1 MNMGDQPENES
12 FEMANRPVSP
22 LSVVTE
28 DEYNPESV
36 ATSSTGTPK
45 PEDTQHGAQS
55 DNDGLLAPNRQDK
68 ITEAAASVHADC
80 PLKRHVIYS
89 LITIAFIG
97 SASLIC
103 SCWLIA
109 HIQVKTDRSYI
120 AAVIVRGKL
129 SSTEAKLINAAF
141 SILVA
146 PAVVAVVNWHMFKLA
161 RLSAVNEHSGWS
173 SAVSMKVL
181 VEVASTDWGS
191 FSPLKFWT
199 FVRSRRPRVIC
210 PGMIAVL
217 SALSFSLLGNA
228 VAYQQARVDPSTQVL
243 EYLYDTHSVL
253 PGGSRPI
260 PLGDQSI
267 RQQVSARLQDRLS
280 RLQQRMLEPST
291 KGLVSVN
298 VSDQKRSSLSPAVMQ
313 LFHAPSYLL
322 KMVCSPSHLQGVSA
336 MVPDKRNPHLRFAL
350 EETASVLGSEA
361 TTYEAPFGTNESVI
375 SKTALDAAKTTYP
388 GITYPLIAFN
398 ETALWIGV
406 MDSEH
411 DGGPVVTTE
420 RWGSLIP
427 FTKGFPCTEQPDGRQ
442 TNSSL
447 TFSGLTCRLNRS
459 TGWADVKVN
468 GSDWSMIENAFVDE
482 KPDTGHDIPVLSL
495 ASSLDTFDDG
505 REGRPPGLGGHL
517 LRAALEVATEG
528 SRRSWDLETLADAF
542 LWYEIEARQVLLD
555 NDQTVRAERYQ
566 VQSNIDEYA
575 MTYVPWILMFGLGTL
590 GAACA
595 LTIGL
600 TLDSWKV
607 YSLRSGRMLDS
618 IRLTADVGVA
628 LDKQVFEECSTWPAT
643 RLNKCADEA
652 RFQYEPDARLDSVTG
667 LYTLGISL
675 RQISRPHD

>member
-1 MNMGDQPENES
+1 MNMGAQPENES
-12 FEMANRPVSP
+12 FEMSNRPVSP

-28 DEYNPESV
+28 EDIPESV
-36 ATSSTGTPK
+36 DTSSAGTPK
-45 PEDTQHGAQS
+45 PEDTSHDAQS
-55 DNDGLLAPNRQDK
+55 ANDGLLAPSREGK
-68 ITEAAASVHADC
+68 IAEEAASLHADC
-80 PLKRHVIYS
+80 PLKRHVLYS

-109 HIQVKTDRSYI
+109 YIQVKTDRSYI
-120 AAVIVRGKL
+120 AAVIVGGKL
-129 SSTEAKLINAAF
+129 SSTEAKLIDAAF

-146 PAVVAVVNWHMFKLA
+146 PAVVAVANWHMFKLA
-161 RLSAVNEHSGWS
+161 RLSAVNEHSGRN

-181 VEVASTDWGS
+181 VEVAGTDWGS

-199 FVRSRRPRVIC
+199 FVRSKRPRVVC
-210 PGMIAVL
+210 LGMIAVL
-217 SALSFSLLGNA
+217 SALSFSLLGNV
-228 VAYQQARVDPSTQVL
+228 VAYQQAGVDTSTQVL
-243 EYLYDTHSVL
+243 EYLHDTHSVL
-253 PGGSRPI
+253 PRGSNPI
-260 PLGDQSI
+260 PLDDQSI

-280 RLQQRMLEPST
+280 RLQQGMLEPST
-291 KGLVSVN
+291 TGLVSVN
-298 VSDQKRSSLSPAVMQ
+298 VSDQSRSSLSPAVMQ
-313 LFHAPSYLL
+313 LYHAPVYRL
-322 KMVCSPSHLQGVSA
+322 KMFCSPSHLQGVSI
-336 MVPDKRNPHLRFAL
+336 MLPDRSNPRLSFVL
-350 EETASVLGSEA
+350 EETASVFGSES
-361 TTYEAPFGTNESVI
+361 TTYEASLGTDQGVI
-375 SKTALDAAKTTYP
+375 SDIVLNEVRA
-388 GITYPLIAFN
+388 TYPLIAFN

-406 MDSEH
+406 MDSGGD
-411 DGGPVVTTE
+411 DGQLVTTK

-427 FTKGFPCTEQPDGRQ
+427 FAKGLPGTEEPDGRQ
-442 TNSSL
+442 TNYSL

-459 TGWADVKVN
+459 TRWADVKVN
-468 GSDWSMIENAFVDE
+468 GSDWSMIENTLVDE
-482 KPDTGHDIPVLSL
+482 KLDTGHDMPVLSL
-495 ASSLDTFDDG
+495 TSSLDTFDDA
-505 REGRPPGLGGHL
+505 RDGRPPGLGGHL
-517 LRAALEVATEG
+517 LRAALRVAIERG
-528 SRRSWDLETLADAF
+528 RRSWDLETLADAF

-575 MTYVPWILMFGLGTL
+575 MTFVPWILISGLGTL

-628 LDKQVFEECSTWPAT
+628 LDKQVFEECSTWHAT

-652 RFQYEPDARLDSVTG
+652 RFQYEPDARLDSATG
-667 LYTLGISL
+667 LYTLGIRL

>member
-1 MNMGDQPENES
+1 MNMGAQPENDS

-22 LSVVTE
+22 LSIVTE
-28 DEYNPESV
+28 EDNPESV
-36 ATSSTGTPK
+36 DTTSTGTPK
-45 PEDTQHGAQS
+45 PEDTQDSVRS
-55 DNDGLLAPNRQDK
+55 DSDGLLAPSREDK
-68 ITEAAASVHADC
+68 ITEDAASVHSDC
-80 PLKRHVIYS
+80 PLKRHVLYS

-103 SCWLIA
+103 CCWLIA
-109 HIQVKTDRSYI
+109 YIQVKTDRSYI
-120 AAVIVRGKL
+120 SAVIVGGKL
-129 SSTEAKLINAAF
+129 SSTEAKLIDAAF

-146 PAVVAVVNWHMFKLA
+146 PAVVAVANWHMFKLA
-161 RLSAVNEHSGWS
+161 RLSAVNEHSGRN

-210 PGMIAVL
+210 LGMIAVL

-228 VAYQQARVDPSTQVL
+228 VAYQQAGVDTSTQVL

-260 PLGDQSI
+260 PLDNQST

-280 RLQQRMLEPST
+280 RLQQGILEPST

-298 VSDQKRSSLSPAVMQ
+298 VSDQSRSSLSPAVMR
-313 LFHAPSYLL
+313 LFHAPVYRL
-322 KMVCSPSHLQGVSA
+322 KMVCSPSHLQGVSV
-336 MVPDKRNPHLRFAL
+336 MVPDKRNPHLRFVL
-350 EETASVLGSEA
+350 EEAASVFSPESI
-361 TTYEAPFGTNESVI
+361 TYEAAFGANESAV
-375 SKTALDAAKTTYP
+375 SKMALDGAKTTYP
-388 GITYPLIAFN
+388 GTMYPLIAFN

-411 DGGPVVTTE
+411 DGGPAITTK

-427 FTKGFPCTEQPDGRQ
+427 LTKGFPGTEQPDGRPI
-442 TNSSL
+442 NNSL
-447 TFSGLTCRLNRS
+447 TFSGLTCRLSRS
-459 TGWADVKVN
+459 VAWADIKVN
-468 GSDWSMIENAFVDE
+468 GSDWSMIENTLVNE
-482 KPDTGHDIPVLSL
+482 KPDIGHDMPVLSL
-495 ASSLDTFDDG
+495 TSSLDTFDDG
-505 REGRPPGLGGHL
+505 RDGRPPGLGGHL
-517 LRAALEVATEG
+517 LRAALGAANEG
-528 SRRSWDLETLADAF
+528 SRQSWDLETLVDAF
-542 LWYEIEARQVLLD
+542 LWYEVEARQVLLD
-555 NDQTVRAERYQ
+555 NDQAVRAERYQ

-575 MTYVPWILMFGLGTL
+575 MTFVPWILMSGLATL

-607 YSLRSGRMLDS
+607 YSLRTGRKLDS

-628 LDKQVFEECSTWPAT
+628 LEKQVFEECSTWHAT

-652 RFQYEPDARLDSVTG
+652 RFQYEPDARLDSATG
-667 LYTLGISL
+667 LYTLGIRL
-675 RQISRPHD
+675 RQISQPHD

>member
-1 MNMGDQPENES
+1 MNMGAQPENES

-22 LSVVTE
+22 LSLVAEE
-28 DEYNPESV
+28 DDPES
-36 ATSSTGTPK
+36 ADTGALGTPK
-45 PEDTQHGAQS
+45 PEDTQHGTQS
-55 DNDGLLAPNRQDK
+55 DHDGLLAPSREDK
-68 ITEAAASVHADC
+68 IIEDLTSVHTDC
-80 PLKRHVIYS
+80 PLNRHVLYS

-97 SASLIC
+97 SASLIS

-109 HIQVKTDRSYI
+109 YIQVKTDRSYI
-120 AAVIVRGKL
+120 AAVIVGGKL
-129 SSTEAKLINAAF
+129 SSTEAKLIDAAF

-146 PAVVAVVNWHMFKLA
+146 PAVVAVANWHMFKLA
-161 RLSAVNEHSGWS
+161 RLSAVNEHSGRN

-199 FVRSRRPRVIC
+199 FVRSRRPRVISL
-210 PGMIAVL
+210 GMIAVL

-228 VAYQQARVDPSTQVL
+228 VAYQQAGVDTSTQVL
-243 EYLYDTHSVL
+243 EYLHDTHSVL

-260 PLGDQSI
+260 PLDDQSI

-280 RLQQRMLEPST
+280 RLQQGMLKPSIT
-291 KGLVSVN
+291 GLVSVN
-298 VSDQKRSSLSPAVMQ
+298 VSDQSRSSLSPAVMQ
-313 LFHAPSYLL
+313 LYHASVYRL
-322 KMVCSPSHLQGVSA
+322 KMICSPSHLRDVS
-336 MVPDKRNPHLRFAL
+336 MMLPDKRNQHLRFVL
-350 EETASVLGSEA
+350 EETASVFGSESI
-361 TTYEAPFGTNESVI
+361 TYEASLGKDQIDI
-375 SKTALDAAKTTYP
+375 SDIVLNGKRD
-388 GITYPLIAFN
+388 TYPLIAFN

-406 MDSEH
+406 MNSGYD
-411 DGGPVVTTE
+411 DAPVVTTE

-427 FTKGFPCTEQPDGRQ
+427 FAKGLPGTEHRQ
-442 TNSSL
+442 TNHSL

-468 GSDWSMIENAFVDE
+468 GSDWSMIENTVVDE

-495 ASSLDTFDDG
+495 TPRTDTFDD
-505 REGRPPGLGGHL
+505 RRDGRPSGLGGHL
-517 LRAALEVATEG
+517 LRAALGAVTEG
-528 SRRSWDLETLADAF
+528 SRQIWDLETLADAF

-555 NDQTVRAERYQ
+555 NDQTVMAERYQ

-575 MTYVPWILMFGLGTL
+575 MTFVPWILMFGLGTL
-590 GAACA
+590 GAACT

-600 TLDSWKV
+600 TLDSWRV
-607 YSLRSGRMLDS
+607 YSLRTGRMLDS

-628 LDKQVFEECSTWPAT
+628 LDKQVFEECSTWHAT

-652 RFQYEPDARLDSVTG
+652 RFQYEPDARLDSATG
-667 LYTLGISL
+667 IYTLGIRL

>member
-1 MNMGDQPENES
+1 MGVQPENES
-12 FEMANRPVSP
+12 FEMTNRSVSP

-28 DEYNPESV
+28 EGDPESV
-36 ATSSTGTPK
+36 DTTSTGTPK

-55 DNDGLLAPNRQDK
+55 DNDGLLAPSPKDK
-68 ITEAAASVHADC
+68 ITEEAASVHADF
-80 PLKRHVIYS
+80 PLKRHVLYS

-109 HIQVKTDRSYI
+109 YIQVNTERSYI
-120 AAVIVRGKL
+120 AAVIVGGKL
-129 SSTEAKLINAAF
+129 SSTEAKLIDAAF

-146 PAVVAVVNWHMFKLA
+146 PAVVAIANWHMFKLA
-161 RLSAVNEHSGWS
+161 RLSAVNEHSGRN

-210 PGMIAVL
+210 LGMIAVF

-228 VAYQQARVDPSTQVL
+228 VAYQQAGVDTSTQVL

-260 PLGDQSI
+260 PLDDQSI

-280 RLQQRMLEPST
+280 RLQQGTLESST

-298 VSDQKRSSLSPAVMQ
+298 VSDQSRSSLSPAVMQ
-313 LFHAPSYLL
+313 LFHAPVYRL
-322 KMVCSPSHLQGVSA
+322 KMFCSPSLLQGVSI
-336 MVPDKRNPHLRFAL
+336 MLPDKRNPHLSFVL
-350 EETASVLGSEA
+350 EETASVFGSES
-361 TTYEAPFGTNESVI
+361 TTYEASLGTDQGVI
-375 SKTALDAAKTTYP
+375 SDIVLNEKRA
-388 GITYPLIAFN
+388 TYPLIAFN

-406 MDSEH
+406 MDSGH
-411 DGGPVVTTE
+411 DDAPVVTTD

-427 FTKGFPCTEQPDGRQ
+427 FAKGFPGTEPDGRQ
-442 TNSSL
+442 TNYSL

-459 TGWADVKVN
+459 TGWADIKVN
-468 GSDWSMIENAFVDE
+468 GTDWSMIENTLVDE
-482 KPDTGHDIPVLSL
+482 KPDTGHDMPVLSL
-495 ASSLDTFDDG
+495 TSSLDTFDDV
-505 REGRPPGLGGHL
+505 RDGRPPGLGGHL
-517 LRAALEVATEG
+517 LRAALGLAIEPI
-528 SRRSWDLETLADAF
+528 RRNWGLETLVDAL

-555 NDQTVRAERYQ
+555 NDQAVRAERYQ

-575 MTYVPWILMFGLGTL
+575 MTFVPWILMSGLATLGT
-590 GAACA
+590 ACA

-607 YSLRSGRMLDS
+607 YSLRSGRMLDP
-618 IRLTADVGVA
+618 IRLAADVGVA
-628 LDKQVFEECSTWPAT
+628 LDKQVFQECSTWHAT

-652 RFQYEPDARLDSVTG
+652 RFQYEPDARLDSATG
-667 LYTLGISL
+667 LYTLGIRL